1 MSSCVIAGGLSE
13 CPVCL
18 DQYKLPQ
25 LLTCHHT
32 FCKNCVDR
40 LIRNDYVKC
49 PLCKKI
55 SWIKDVVPDFRLNQ
69 VLEVLQIQQSAS
81 ESDALQALSTTLFF
95 CVLFIFILF
104 CILIGVLSFIRF
116 KSWRF
121 KWRVLIMVEAAW
133 IHAALAFS
141 CFLFRSHLV
150 TSWRHI
156 YLVALSKQF
165 PLHVVLSRDFK
176 APNFSSYKCSV
187 CRQLTWPVILCEFKS
202 PLSTYWVDY

>member
-1 MSSCVIAGGLSE
+1 MSSCVSDGGLNE

-25 LLTCHHT
+25 ILTCQHT
-32 FCKNCVDR
+32 FCKSCLDR
-40 LIRNDYVKC
+40 LIRKDFVKC

-116 KSWRF
+116 KS
-121 KWRVLIMVEAAW
+121 
-133 IHAALAFS
+133 
-141 CFLFRSHLV
+141 
-150 TSWRHI
+150 
-156 YLVALSKQF
+156 
-165 PLHVVLSRDFK
+165 
-176 APNFSSYKCSV
+176 
-187 CRQLTWPVILCEFKS
+187 
-202 PLSTYWVDY
+202 